1 MTTKVHVNR
10 TENRDLYFT
19 TVEDAAAQTLSVITP
34 KLVSRDEAIESGYA
48 YCVDNFGT
56 VPGHSI
62 QQHACTRL
70 LCDADLHN
78 MSDGVY
84 AWRCITTIE
93 DVLNE
98 NIPTMPDTEQPE
110 PMGYEDWEVDGRW

>member
-1 MTTKVHVNR
+1 MTAKVYVNR
-10 TENRDLYFT
+10 TENRELYFAT
-19 TVEDAAAQTLSVITP
+19 AEDADARTLTVITP
-34 KLVSRDEAIESGYA
+34 KLVSRDEAIEAGYA
-48 YCVDNFGT
+48 FCSENEEV

-70 LCDADLHN
+70 LCDADLHA

-98 NIPTMPDTEQPE
+98 SIPTMPDTRQPE
-110 PMGYEDWEVDGRW
+110 YMGYEPGDFIRM

>member
-19 TVEDAAAQTLSVITP
+19 TVEDTDAQQLVVITP
-34 KLVSRDEAIESGYA
+34 KLVSRDEAIEAGYA
-48 YCVDNFGT
+48 FCSDNEEV

-93 DVLNE
+93 DILND
-98 NIPTMPDTEQPE
+98 NIPTMPDTRQPE
-110 PMGYEDWEVDGRW
+110 YMGYEPGDFIRM